1 MKLDEYVDRAVQ
13 AAKNAGVRLNRK
25 SVLEDLST
33 SAGVNF
39 QTLAAAERGARMGQY
54 EKALAVSKATGYLVS
69 VVELCDPNPEDT
81 LARIRGGM

>member
-39 QTLAAAERGARMGQY
+39 QTLAAADGIAHCAGPGPRYAAANLEAR
-54 EKALAVSKATGYLVS
+54 
-69 VVELCDPNPEDT
+69 
-81 LARIRGGM
+81 